1 MNSVPLEGVCMYAVE
16 CWGNDLQCHGQSS
29 GGYVVRTLM
38 LEFNVSAPPHVQV
51 LEEYWKEWKMNKMDK
66 PTYMN
71 PVRFTFSDDK
81 KVQRVLSAECGEGWE
96 ASLPVQDMVRGLDG
110 CRGVLV

>member
-1 MNSVPLEGVCMYAVE
+1 M
-16 CWGNDLQCHGQSS
+16 
-29 GGYVVRTLM
+29 VRTLM
-38 LEFNVSAPPHVQV
+38 LEFNISAPPPIHVQV
-51 LEEYWKEWKMNKMDK
+51 LEESWKEWKMNKMDK

-81 KVQRVLSAECGEGWE
+81 KVQRVLSAKFGEGWE
-96 ASLPVQDMVRGLDG
+96 VSLPVVDMVRGLDW